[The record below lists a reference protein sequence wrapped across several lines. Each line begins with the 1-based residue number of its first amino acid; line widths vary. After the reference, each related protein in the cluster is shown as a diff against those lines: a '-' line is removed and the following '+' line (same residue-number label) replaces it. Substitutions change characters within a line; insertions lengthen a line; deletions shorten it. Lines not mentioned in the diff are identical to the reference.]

1 VYVSKLVIVMSDE
14 SFWIIEIYSND
25 TANVSIMSKEEVT
38 ALEKMGEIE
47 EWMYAST
54 DEKSEEDMIERAEE
68 RGYEHDPW

>member
-1 VYVSKLVIVMSDE
+1 MDEE

-25 TANVSIMSKEEVT
+25 TANVSIMSKEEVE
-38 ALEKMGEIE
+38 ALKKMGDIE

-54 DEKSEEDMIERAEE
+54 SEKTEEDMIERAEE

>member
-1 VYVSKLVIVMSDE
+1 MYVSKLVIVMSDE